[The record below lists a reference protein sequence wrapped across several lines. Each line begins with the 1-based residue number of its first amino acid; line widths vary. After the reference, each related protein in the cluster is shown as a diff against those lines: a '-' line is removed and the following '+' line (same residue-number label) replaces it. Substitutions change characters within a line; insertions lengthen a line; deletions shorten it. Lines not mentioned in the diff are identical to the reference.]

1 MSCLKLFTLCVR
13 FVPVWR
19 CILQMAHGSRFHAWR
34 WGCTGQFP
42 LWQTRKKRTTRKQLV
57 IHMPSH
63 SKYPLSTT
71 YFLQI
76 YFAQFPDTPKT
87 GTPAGMQH
95 LKHEPIGESDLNC
108 LYLCWVGE
116 PTYSAGKSC
125 MTKLGNVLQNAWP
138 VSPQF
143 SMLWN
148 PGRLNCLN
156 QGKFRRQEDS

>member
-1 MSCLKLFTLCVR
+1 M
-13 FVPVWR
+13 WQ
-19 CILQMAHGSRFHAWR
+19 CILQMAHGSRFHAWQ

-42 LWQTRKKRTTRKQLV
+42 LRKTRKKRTTRKQLV

-125 MTKLGNVLQNAWP
+125 MTKLGNVLQNALP

>member
-1 MSCLKLFTLCVR
+1 MYLTDGSWFQVSCMAVR
-13 FVPVWR
+13 VHRTVSIMADQEEENNTEATGDTHAQSFQ
-19 CILQMAHGSRFHAWR
+19 ILSM
-34 WGCTGQFP
+34 
-42 LWQTRKKRTTRKQLV
+42 
-57 IHMPSH
+57 
-63 SKYPLSTT
+63 T

-108 LYLCWVGE
+108 LYLCWAGE

-125 MTKLGNVLQNAWP
+125 MTKLGNVLQNALP